1 MSRCD
6 YKIQGLYD
14 DGGSNYVVTYSVF
27 EGDITTAAEWRI
39 NADGDGSVEVN
50 VTRYRR
56 SRKLAGPLQVTLAKS
71 THIANLNKILED
83 NYVTGSRTA
92 IDEQE
97 A

>member
-27 EGDITTAAEWRI
+27 EGDITTESEWRGK
-39 NADGDGSVEVN
+39 AGGGSEEVN
-50 VTRYRR
+50 ITRYRR
-56 SRKLAGPLQVTLAKS
+56 TTRLAGPLQVTLAKS
-71 THIANLNKILED
+71 THIADLNKLLED

>member
-39 NADGDGSVEVN
+39 KADGDGSEEVN

-56 SRKLAGPLQVTLAKS
+56 TTRLAGPLQVTLAKS

>member
-14 DGGSNYVVTYSVF
+14 DGGSNYVVTYSVY
-27 EGDITTAAEWRI
+27 EGDVTTESEWRGK
-39 NADGDGSVEVN
+39 AGGGSEEVN
-50 VTRYRR
+50 ITRYRR
-56 SRKLAGPLQVTLAKS
+56 TTRLAGPLQVTLAKS
-71 THIANLNKILED
+71 THIADLNKLLED

>member
-14 DGGSNYVVTYSVF
+14 AGGSNYVVIYSVF
-27 EGDITTAAEWRI
+27 EGDVTTESEWRGK
-39 NADGDGSVEVN
+39 AGGGSEEVN
-50 VTRYRR
+50 ITRYRR
-56 SRKLAGPLQVTLAKS
+56 TTRLAGPLQVTLAKS
-71 THIANLNKILED
+71 THIADLNKLLED

>member
-6 YKIQGLYD
+6 YKIQVLYD
-14 DGGSNYVVTYSVF
+14 DGGSNYVLIYSVF
-27 EGDITTAAEWRI
+27 EGDVTTESEWRGK
-39 NADGDGSVEVN
+39 AGGGSEEVN
-50 VTRYRR
+50 ITRYRR
-56 SRKLAGPLQVTLAKS
+56 TTRLAGPLQVTLAKS

>member
-27 EGDITTAAEWRI
+27 EGDITTAAEGRDKA
-39 NADGDGSVEVN
+39 NGDGSEEVN

-56 SRKLAGPLQVTLAKS
+56 TTRLAGPLQVTLAKS

>member
-27 EGDITTAAEWRI
+27 EGDITTEAEWRI
-39 NADGDGSVEVN
+39 KADGDGSEEVN

-56 SRKLAGPLQVTLAKS
+56 SSRIAGPLQVTLAKS

-83 NYVTGSRTA
+83 NYVNGSRTA
-92 IDEQE
+92 IDEQ
-97 A
+97 AT

>member
-39 NADGDGSVEVN
+39 KADGSEEVN

>member
-27 EGDITTAAEWRI
+27 EGDITTEAEWVG
-39 NADGDGSVEVN
+39 ASGGTVEETN

-56 SRKLAGPLQVTLAKS
+56 TSRIAGPLQVTLPKS
-71 THIANLNKILED
+71 THIADLNKILED
-83 NYVTGSRTA
+83 NYVNGSRTA
-92 IDEQE
+92 IDEQ
-97 A
+97 AT

>member
-14 DGGSNYVVTYSVF
+14 DGGSNYVVIYSVF
-27 EGDITTAAEWRI
+27 EGDVTTESEWRGK
-39 NADGDGSVEVN
+39 AGGGSEEVN
-50 VTRYRR
+50 ITRYRR
-56 SRKLAGPLQVTLAKS
+56 TTRLAGPLQVTLAKS
-71 THIANLNKILED
+71 THIADLNKLLED

>member
-27 EGDITTAAEWRI
+27 EGDITTEAEWVG
-39 NADGDGSVEVN
+39 ASGGTVEETN

-56 SRKLAGPLQVTLAKS
+56 TSRIAGPLQVTLAKS
-71 THIANLNKILED
+71 THITDLNKILED
-83 NYVTGSRTA
+83 NYVNGSRTA
-92 IDEQE
+92 IDEQ
-97 A
+97 AT

>member
-14 DGGSNYVVTYSVF
+14 DGGSNYVVIYSVF
-27 EGDITTAAEWRI
+27 EGDVTPESEWRGK
-39 NADGDGSVEVN
+39 AGGGSEVVN
-50 VTRYRR
+50 IPRYRR
-56 SRKLAGPLQVTLAKS
+56 TTRLAGPLQVTLAKS
-71 THIANLNKILED
+71 TQIADLNKLLED

>member
-6 YKIQGLYD
+6 YKIQSLYD

-27 EGDITTAAEWRI
+27 EGDVTTASEWTVGAGGGAEE
-39 NADGDGSVEVN
+39 AN

-56 SRKLAGPLQVTLAKS
+56 SRKLAGPLQVTLAKA
-71 THIANLNKILED
+71 THIADLNKLLED

-97 A
+97 T

>member
-14 DGGSNYVVTYSVF
+14 DGGSNYVVIYSVF
-27 EGDITTAAEWRI
+27 EGDVTTESEWRGK
-39 NADGDGSVEVN
+39 AGGGSEEVN
-50 VTRYRR
+50 ITRYRR
-56 SRKLAGPLQVTLAKS
+56 TTRLAGPLQVTLAKS
-71 THIANLNKILED
+71 THIADLNKILED

>member
-14 DGGSNYVVTYSVF
+14 DGGSNYVVIYSVF
-27 EGDITTAAEWRI
+27 EGDITTEAEWRGK
-39 NADGDGSVEVN
+39 AGGGSEEVN
-50 VTRYRR
+50 ITRYRR
-56 SRKLAGPLQVTLAKS
+56 TTRLAGPLQVTLAKS

>member
-1 MSRCD
+1 MSKCD

-39 NADGDGSVEVN
+39 KADGDGSEEVN

-56 SRKLAGPLQVTLAKS
+56 TTRLAGPLQVTLAKS

>member
-6 YKIQGLYD
+6 YKILGLYD

-39 NADGDGSVEVN
+39 KADGDGSEEVN

-56 SRKLAGPLQVTLAKS
+56 TTRLAGPLQVTLAKS

>member
-27 EGDITTAAEWRI
+27 EGDITTEAEWVG
-39 NADGDGSVEVN
+39 ASGGTVEETN

-56 SRKLAGPLQVTLAKS
+56 TSRITGPLQVTLPKS
-71 THIANLNKILED
+71 THIADLNKILED
-83 NYVTGSRTA
+83 NYVNGSRTA
-92 IDEQE
+92 IDEQ
-97 A
+97 AT

>member
-14 DGGSNYVVTYSVF
+14 DCGSNYVVTYSVY
-27 EGDITTAAEWRI
+27 EGDITTEAEWRDKA
-39 NADGDGSVEVN
+39 NGDGSEEVN

-56 SRKLAGPLQVTLAKS
+56 TTRLAGPLQVTLAKS

>member
-14 DGGSNYVVTYSVF
+14 DGGSNYVVIYSVF
-27 EGDITTAAEWRI
+27 EGDVTTESEWRGK
-39 NADGDGSVEVN
+39 AGGGSEEVN
-50 VTRYRR
+50 ITRYRR
-56 SRKLAGPLQVTLAKS
+56 TTRLAGPLQVTLAKS

>member
-14 DGGSNYVVTYSVF
+14 DGGSNYGVIYSVF
-27 EGDITTAAEWRI
+27 EGDVTTESEWRGK
-39 NADGDGSVEVN
+39 AGGGSEEVN
-50 VTRYRR
+50 ITRYRR
-56 SRKLAGPLQVTLAKS
+56 TTRLAGPLQVTLAKS
-71 THIANLNKILED
+71 THIADLNKLLED

>member
-14 DGGSNYVVTYSVF
+14 DGGSNYVVTYSVY

-39 NADGDGSVEVN
+39 KADGDGSEEYN
-50 VTRYRR
+50 LTQYRR

>member
-39 NADGDGSVEVN
+39 KADGDGSEEVN

-56 SRKLAGPLQVTLAKS
+56 TTRLAGPLQVTLAKS
-71 THIANLNKILED
+71 THIANLNRLLED
-83 NYVTGSRTA
+83 NYVNGSRTA
-92 IDEQE
+92 IDEQ
-97 A
+97 AT

>member
-27 EGDITTAAEWRI
+27 EGDITTESEWRDKA
-39 NADGDGSVEVN
+39 NGDGSEEIN

>member
-27 EGDITTAAEWRI
+27 EGDITTEAEWVG
-39 NADGDGSVEVN
+39 ASGGTVEEAN

-56 SRKLAGPLQVTLAKS
+56 SSRIAGPLQVTLPKS
-71 THIANLNKILED
+71 THVTELNKILED
-83 NYVTGSRTA
+83 NYVNGSRTA
-92 IDEQE
+92 IDEQ
-97 A
+97 AT

>member
-27 EGDITTAAEWRI
+27 EGDITTEAEWRDKA
-39 NADGDGSVEVN
+39 NGDGSEEVN

-56 SRKLAGPLQVTLAKS
+56 SSRIAGPLQVTLPKS
-71 THIANLNKILED
+71 THIADLNKILED
-83 NYVTGSRTA
+83 NYVNGSRTA
-92 IDEQE
+92 IDEQ
-97 A
+97 AT

>member
-1 MSRCD
+1 MSKCD

-39 NADGDGSVEVN
+39 KADGDGSEEVN

-56 SRKLAGPLQVTLAKS
+56 TTRLAGPLQVTLAKS
-71 THIANLNKILED
+71 THIANLNRLLDD
-83 NYVTGSRTA
+83 NYVNGSRTA

>member
-14 DGGSNYVVTYSVF
+14 DGGSNYVVIYSVF
-27 EGDITTAAEWRI
+27 EGDVTTESEWRGK
-39 NADGDGSVEVN
+39 AGCGSEEVN
-50 VTRYRR
+50 ITRYRR
-56 SRKLAGPLQVTLAKS
+56 TTRLAGPLQVTLAKS

>member
-14 DGGSNYVVTYSVF
+14 DGGRNYVVIYSVF
-27 EGDITTAAEWRI
+27 EGDVTTESEWRGK
-39 NADGDGSVEVN
+39 AGGGSEEVN
-50 VTRYRR
+50 ITRYRR
-56 SRKLAGPLQVTLAKS
+56 TTRLAGPLQVTLAKS
-71 THIANLNKILED
+71 THKANLNKILED

>member
-14 DGGSNYVVTYSVF
+14 DGGSNYVVIYSVF
-27 EGDITTAAEWRI
+27 EGDVTTESEWRGK
-39 NADGDGSVEVN
+39 AGGGSEEVN
-50 VTRYRR
+50 ITRYRR
-56 SRKLAGPLQVTLAKS
+56 TTRLAGPLQVTLAKS

-83 NYVTGSRTA
+83 NYGTGSRTA

>member
-14 DGGSNYVVTYSVF
+14 DGGSNYVVTYAVF

-39 NADGDGSVEVN
+39 KADGDGSEEVN

-92 IDEQE
+92 IDGQ
-97 A
+97 AT

>member
-6 YKIQGLYD
+6 YKIHGLYD
-14 DGGSNYVVTYSVF
+14 DGGSNYVVTYSVY

-39 NADGDGSVEVN
+39 KADGDGSEEYN
-50 VTRYRR
+50 LTQYRR

-92 IDEQE
+92 IDGQ
-97 A
+97 AT

>member
-14 DGGSNYVVTYSVF
+14 DGGSNYVVTYSVY

-39 NADGDGSVEVN
+39 KADGDGSEEVN

-56 SRKLAGPLQVTLAKS
+56 TTRLAGPLQVTLAKS

>member
-6 YKIQGLYD
+6 YKIQSLYD

-27 EGDITTAAEWRI
+27 EGDVAASSEWRLKSD
-39 NADGDGSVEVN
+39 NDGSEQVN
-50 VTRYRR
+50 ITRYRR
-56 SRKLAGPLQVTLAKS
+56 SRKLAGPLQVTLAKA
-71 THIANLNKILED
+71 THIADLNKLLED

-97 A
+97 T